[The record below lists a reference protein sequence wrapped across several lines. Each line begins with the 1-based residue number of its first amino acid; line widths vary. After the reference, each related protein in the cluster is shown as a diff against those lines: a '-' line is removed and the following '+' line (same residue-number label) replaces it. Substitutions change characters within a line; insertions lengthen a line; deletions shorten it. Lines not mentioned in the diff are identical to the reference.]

1 MIISNSPNFVFRKL
15 TAKEILLY
23 NKKRQSPLK
32 HHFILWLHNIRSL
45 HNVGAAFRSA
55 DAFGINELR
64 LSGYTP
70 VPPRAEISKTALGAE
85 KQVKWSHIDKSEI
98 ENEIKLLK
106 KRAFTVLGL
115 EQTEQSILITD
126 YKPVNQK
133 ICLILG
139 NEVTGIDKSLFPYI
153 DQMIEIPQ
161 FGTKHS
167 LNVSVA
173 AGIALYAFFEK
184 LQISNSKNG

>member
-1 MIISNSPNFVFRKL
+1 MYRKL
-15 TAKEILLY
+15 TAKEILIY
-23 NKKRQSPLK
+23 NRQRQSPLK
-32 HHFILWLHNIRSL
+32 DHFILWLHNIRSL

-70 VPPRAEISKTALGAE
+70 APPRAEISKTALGAE
-85 KQVKWSHIDKSEI
+85 KDVKWMQIDTSEV
-98 ENEIKLLK
+98 EDEISLLK
-106 KRAFTVLGL
+106 TRAFTILGL
-115 EQTEQSILITD
+115 EQTKESIFIND
-126 YKPVNQK
+126 YNPADQK

-139 NEVTGIDKSLFPYI
+139 NEVTGIDESLFPYI
-153 DQMIEIPQ
+153 DEMIEIPQ

-184 LQISNSKNG
+184 LQ

>member
-1 MIISNSPNFVFRKL
+1 MYRKL
-15 TAKEILLY
+15 TAKEILTS
-23 NKKRQSPLK
+23 NRQRQSPLK
-32 HHFILWLHNIRSL
+32 NHFILWLHNIRSL

-70 VPPRAEISKTALGAE
+70 APPRAEISKTALGAE
-85 KQVKWSHIDKSEI
+85 KDVKWIHISTSEI
-98 ENEIKLLK
+98 ENEISLLK
-106 KRAFTVLGL
+106 NRMFTILGL
-115 EQTEQSILITD
+115 EQTTESIFLND

-133 ICLILG
+133 ICLFLG
-139 NEVTGIDKSLFPYI
+139 NEVTGIDESLLPYI
-153 DQMIEIPQ
+153 DDMIEIPQ

-184 LQISNSKNG
+184 LQRSDT